1 MVKCTIYHTQLEM
14 FSFFKNTD
22 VSNKNERK
30 RKTKN
35 NTQDDSDKSSMSCI
49 KNWKQFLII
58 IAVKFIFSKLF
69 IKRTY
74 ILIILNL
81 LKNRQ
86 NIRNFLDFYCTPKIK
101 IY

>member
-30 RKTKN
+30 RKTKK

-49 KNWKQFLII
+49 KELETIPDHYSGKVYF
-58 IAVKFIFSKLF
+58 
-69 IKRTY
+69 
-74 ILIILNL
+74 
-81 LKNRQ
+81 
-86 NIRNFLDFYCTPKIK
+86 
-101 IY
+101 